1 MKDRTENR
9 WWTGL
14 RKMLGGNGAGAV
26 ANTASRRDFLKSGAS
41 IAAGAAASQM
51 LTGATATAA
60 DEGEDNRTLARLE
73 RSNGDNA
80 RRVLLKG
87 AVVITMDPTLGNFA
101 QADVLIEGKKI
112 AAVGADLSASAKD
125 GKAIV
130 INAKDSILIP
140 GFADPHIHSWQGQL
154 GRIIPNSNGVANDD
168 KHNYTSVMHQLFA
181 PYYRPQD
188 MYIGDLMTALS
199 CLDAGITCMCDNS
212 HNTRSAAHSDATI
225 RGLSDSGLRAVYG
238 CGPARFGDWD
248 HQWPKDLSRIKKQFF
263 SSSDQLVT
271 FRMFLLGP
279 PASDPEVLRMA
290 RDLDLWISFDGGA
303 NSAMVPGFYRD
314 GLLVGHES
322 YNHGGGIPEANWQAM
337 REHGAKITLAPRS
350 DSQFFYGGA
359 GTGINAIQDVLDH
372 GMRPGISNDNPS
384 AYGIDMFE
392 EMHTVYFFQRAMAQH
407 AKSEGKAN
415 FPAAITAR
423 DVLEFATIRGAEN
436 CGLGDKCGSLTP
448 GKEADVVMIRTDNM
462 HLYSVNNAIGV
473 VVQAATIGN
482 VDTVFVAGQARKW
495 RGQLTNKLL
504 GHDLGKIRQLADESR
519 DYLLT
524 AAGWKLDIFS
534 D

>member
-1 MKDRTENR
+1 
-9 WWTGL
+9 
-14 RKMLGGNGAGAV
+14 
-26 ANTASRRDFLKSGAS
+26 
-41 IAAGAAASQM
+41 
-51 LTGATATAA
+51 
-60 DEGEDNRTLARLE
+60 
-73 RSNGDNA
+73 
-80 RRVLLKG
+80 
-87 AVVITMDPTLGNFA
+87 
-101 QADVLIEGKKI
+101 
-112 AAVGADLSASAKD
+112 
-125 GKAIV
+125 
-130 INAKDSILIP
+130 
-140 GFADPHIHSWQGQL
+140 
-154 GRIIPNSNGVANDD
+154 
-168 KHNYTSVMHQLFA
+168 
-181 PYYRPQD
+181 
-188 MYIGDLMTALS
+188 
-199 CLDAGITCMCDNS
+199 
-212 HNTRSAAHSDATI
+212 
-225 RGLSDSGLRAVYG
+225 
-238 CGPARFGDWD
+238 
-248 HQWPKDLSRIKKQFF
+248 
-263 SSSDQLVT
+263 
-271 FRMFLLGP
+271 
-279 PASDPEVLRMA
+279 
-290 RDLDLWISFDGGA
+290 
-303 NSAMVPGFYRD
+303 
-314 GLLVGHES
+314 VGHES

-407 AKSEGKAN
+407 AKFEGKSN

-448 GKEADVVMIRTDNM
+448 GKEADLVMIRTDNM

-495 RGQLTNKLL
+495 RGQLTSKLV

-519 DYLLT
+519 NHLLT